1 MKAFTTIIYLFI
13 LLFVVSAV
21 EAVNLCCRVFCD
33 RRLIKW
39 FDYDDTID

>member
-13 LLFVVSAV
+13 LLFVVSTV
-21 EAVNLCCRVFCD
+21 KAVNLCCRTFCG

>member
-21 EAVNLCCRVFCD
+21 ESVNICCRVFCG

-39 FDYDDTID
+39 FDYDDTVD

>member
-1 MKAFTTIIYLFI
+1 MKAFTIIIYLFI

-21 EAVNLCCRVFCD
+21 EAVNFCYRVFCG

>member
-13 LLFVVSAV
+13 LLFAVSAV
-21 EAVNLCCRVFCD
+21 EAVNLCCRVFCG

>member
-21 EAVNLCCRVFCD
+21 EVVNLHCRVFFG
-33 RRLIKW
+33 RRLIKL

>member
-1 MKAFTTIIYLFI
+1 MKAFATIIYLFI
-13 LLFVVSAV
+13 LLFIVSAV
-21 EAVNLCCRVFCD
+21 ETINLCCRAFCG

>member
-21 EAVNLCCRVFCD
+21 EAVNLFCRVFCG
-33 RRLIKW
+33 RRLIKL

>member
-21 EAVNLCCRVFCD
+21 EAVNLSAAECFVTD
-33 RRLIKW
+33 G
-39 FDYDDTID
+39 

>member
-21 EAVNLCCRVFCD
+21 ETINLCCRTFCG

>member
-13 LLFVVSAV
+13 LLFVVSAAEV
-21 EAVNLCCRVFCD
+21 YSLHCRAFCD

>member
-21 EAVNLCCRVFCD
+21 EAVNLCYRVLCG

-39 FDYDDTID
+39 FDYDTID

>member
-21 EAVNLCCRVFCD
+21 EAVNLCCRVFCG
-33 RRLIKW
+33 RRLIKL

>member
-1 MKAFTTIIYLFI
+1 MKAFATIIYLLI
-13 LLFVVSAV
+13 LLFVVSEV
-21 EAVNLCCRVFCD
+21 EIVNLCCRTFCG